1 MERTL
6 DGMSGR
12 AAYWL
17 CFFFGAFQI
26 YTSAFGV
33 LPDIQQPAT
42 FVLFGLAITFCLWGA
57 TKKETAKRTLP
68 FYDVV
73 LIGISL
79 VVCCNIIINHTTIME
94 NPILYTQWDVVFG
107 CITML
112 LVLEGTRRTIGWV
125 MPALAIFTIVY
136 SYLTGTTLEFIFAY
150 QYHHDQGMWGT
161 LTEIGTTIVAI
172 FLIFGTFLLH
182 TGGGQTF
189 IDIALTVASNYK
201 GGPAKIAVIAS
212 GLFGMLSGS
221 AVANTATTGNFT
233 IPLMK
238 SVGYTPKKAGAIV
251 SVASTGGQIMP
262 PIMGSSA
269 FIMAAL
275 LDISYLSVVLYA
287 IMPAI
292 IYYLTVFFY
301 VHFTAIRDDI
311 EPWKS
316 ETSIRSVFTWVK
328 MAPLALPLIVFVV
341 VLALGFTPVFC
352 GLLASMLCLVTFVLR
367 DLRPLGIW
375 SRLREIKN
383 LLNLS
388 GKSIAYIVCLMT
400 CAQIIVGML
409 GESGLA
415 TKLASFVI
423 SLGEAN
429 KAMGLIAAAVLAI
442 ILGMGVPPVGA
453 YVLTVAIAA
462 PALLS
467 FGILEIPA
475 HFFVLNFANFGAIT
489 PPICAA
495 VFVAAA
501 IAKSPWLP
509 TGIEAVKIA
518 STAMILPFTYTLFA
532 PYLLGM
538 GPVWLVAINFVLALT
553 GSMFI
558 SSAISGAF
566 FTGEIRWISRFLFL
580 VGGFLMV
587 VPFGWHYRLVSVA
600 MIVGAMI
607 IIFSK
612 RVDSEVRVYNPD
624 HGK

>member
-1 MERTL
+1 M
-6 DGMSGR
+6 
-12 AAYWL
+12 A
-17 CFFFGAFQI
+17 
-26 YTSAFGV
+26 
-33 LPDIQQPAT
+33 
-42 FVLFGLAITFCLWGA
+42 
-57 TKKETAKRTLP
+57 
-68 FYDVV
+68 
-73 LIGISL
+73 
-79 VVCCNIIINHTTIME
+79 
-94 NPILYTQWDVVFG
+94 NPIMYTKWDLIFG
-107 CITML
+107 FIAIL
-112 LVLEGTRRTIGWV
+112 LVLEGARRTIGWV
-125 MPALAIFTIVY
+125 LPSLAIFTIIY
-136 SYLTGTTLEFIFAY
+136 SWLTGTTLEFILSY
-150 QYHHDQGMWGT
+150 QYHYDQGMWGT
-161 LTEIGTTIVAI
+161 LTMIGTTIIAI

-189 IDIALTVASNYK
+189 IDIAVNAANNSK

-238 SVGYTPKKAGAIV
+238 NVGYKPETAGAIEA
-251 SVASTGGQIMP
+251 VASTGGQIVP

-269 FIMAAL
+269 FIMAEL
-275 LDISYLSVVLYA
+275 LGISYLSIVLYA

-292 IYYLTVFFY
+292 IYYLAIFFY

-311 EPWKS
+311 ES
-316 ETSIRSVFTWVK
+316 LESQVSLRSVLTWTN
-328 MAPLALPLIVFVV
+328 MAPLVFPLVAFIVL
-341 VLALGFTPVFC
+341 LAMGFTPVFS
-352 GLLASMLCLVTFVLR
+352 GLTASVLCFVTFILR
-367 DLRPLGIW
+367 DLSPAGMW
-375 SRLREIKN
+375 LRIRQITK

-415 TKLASFVI
+415 TKLASFVV

-462 PALLS
+462 PALFS
-467 FGILEIPA
+467 FGIQEIPA

-501 IAKSPWLP
+501 IAKSRWLP

-518 STAMILPFTYTLFA
+518 STAMVLPFTYTLFA

-538 GPVWLVAINFVLALT
+538 GPVWLVAINFVLALV
-553 GSMFI
+553 GSVLI
-558 SSAISGAF
+558 SSAMSGAF
-566 FTGEIRWISRFLFL
+566 FVGTINWLPRLLFL

-587 VPFGWHYRLVSVA
+587 IPFGWQYRLAS
-600 MIVGAMI
+600 IVMVIIPII

-612 RVDSEVRVYNPD
+612 REILERENKKSCLQRVS
-624 HGK
+624 G